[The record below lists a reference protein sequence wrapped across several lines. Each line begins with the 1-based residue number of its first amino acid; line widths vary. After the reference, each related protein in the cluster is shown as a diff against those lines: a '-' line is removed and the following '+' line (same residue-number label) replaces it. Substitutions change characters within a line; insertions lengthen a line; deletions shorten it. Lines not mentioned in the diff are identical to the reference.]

1 MANIEYSKSPNV
13 DTAFVVRDDGKKNR
27 TLLVAPQDT
36 STLEYPEN
44 PNSTKG
50 YVTVGGKKHRV
61 VMVAD
66 VLGGGGGGGVDES
79 KVIVKSS
86 TIPTADADSYR
97 KMYIYA
103 GETDATYTHGYIY
116 ECQKTSITY
125 TGTVSFEAATLSGT
139 TVTCSGDDFAAFL
152 TEAGADP
159 TPIVSGT
166 MTYDTAG
173 GGWRLVG
180 KDAEDNT
187 VTTIFEYNEDYAD
200 FGFVFTGTPV
210 DGDVIAF
217 TCTVAEDTVTYGWVR
232 LDVQPDAVTS
242 VNGQTGAV
250 TLGINDVAPTQTG
263 FSGYVLGTDGSV
275 AGWVKPEQV
284 QRSVLPQASEEE
296 VGKIYQYIGATD
308 GTYTNAYFYKCVSDG
323 QVPATYSWVRVDAQP
338 AGAQINDN
346 STSSLTET
354 WSANKL
360 NTMIG
365 DVETLLAQI

>member
-1 MANIEYSKSPNV
+1 MPTIQYSKSPNV
-13 DTAFVVRDDGKKNR
+13 ETAFVHRDDGKKSR
-27 TLLVAPQDT
+27 AVLTAPQDI
-36 STLEYPEN
+36 STLELPEN

-61 VMVAD
+61 VLVAD
-66 VLGGGGGGGVDES
+66 VVGGGGGGGVDES

-166 MTYDTAG
+166 MTYDTSG

-187 VTTIFEYNEDYAD
+187 VTTFFEYNEDYAD
-200 FGFVFTGTPV
+200 HGFVFTGTPV

-232 LDVQPDAVTS
+232 LDVQPDAVLS
-242 VNGQTGAV
+242 VNGKTGTVVLDASDVGATSLSQPTTMPTLAV
-250 TLGINDVAPTQTG
+250 ADWTLDSGTNKYTQTKNV
-263 FSGYVLGTDGSV
+263 SGVTASNVVYVSPFPANADEYGQCNVLCIGQGAGTLTFQADVVPSNALGVNVVCLS
-275 AGWVKPEQV
+275 
-284 QRSVLPQASEEE
+284 
-296 VGKIYQYIGATD
+296 
-308 GTYTNAYFYKCVSDG
+308 
-323 QVPATYSWVRVDAQP
+323 
-338 AGAQINDN
+338 
-346 STSSLTET
+346 
-354 WSANKL
+354 
-360 NTMIG
+360 
-365 DVETLLAQI
+365 

>member
-1 MANIEYSKSPNV
+1 MPTIQYSKSPNV
-13 DTAFVVRDDGKKNR
+13 DTAFVVQDDGTKNR
-27 TLLVAPQDT
+27 TLLVAPQDI
-36 STLEYPEN
+36 STLELPEN

-50 YVTVGGKKHRV
+50 YVTVDGKKHRV
-61 VMVAD
+61 VLTAD
-66 VLGGGGGGGVDES
+66 ISGSGGGGGVDES

-86 TIPTADADSYR
+86 TIPTADASSYR

-166 MTYDTAG
+166 MTYDAG
-173 GGWRLVG
+173 ANGWRLVG

-187 VTTIFEYNEDYAD
+187 VTSFIEYNEDYAD
-200 FGFVFTGTPV
+200 RGFVFTGTPV

-232 LDVQPDAVTS
+232 LDVQPTPVVS
-242 VNGQTGAV
+242 VNGKTGTVVLDAS
-250 TLGINDVAPTQTG
+250 DV
-263 FSGYVLGTDGSV
+263 
-275 AGWVKPEQV
+275 
-284 QRSVLPQASEEE
+284 
-296 VGKIYQYIGATD
+296 GATSLSQPSVMPTLAVAD
-308 GTYTNAYFYKCVSDG
+308 WALDSQDNKYKQTKNVSGVTANNVVYVSPFPANADEYGQCNVLCITQGAGTLTFQADVVPSNALGVNVVILS
-323 QVPATYSWVRVDAQP
+323 
-338 AGAQINDN
+338 
-346 STSSLTET
+346 
-354 WSANKL
+354 
-360 NTMIG
+360 
-365 DVETLLAQI
+365 